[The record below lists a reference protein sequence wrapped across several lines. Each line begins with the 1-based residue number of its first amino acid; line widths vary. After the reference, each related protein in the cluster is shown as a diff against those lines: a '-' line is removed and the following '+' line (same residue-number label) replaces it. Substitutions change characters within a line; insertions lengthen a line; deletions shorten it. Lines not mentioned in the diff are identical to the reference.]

1 MIENL
6 WETPLI
12 TFRSEARFWTENL

>member
-1 MIENL
+1 MTENS

-12 TFRSEARFWTENL
+12 TFGSEARFWTGNL